1 MNSIEEFKE
10 KVKAASSITEVVAE
24 TLTLKHGKAL
34 CPFHPENTPSFSVN
48 EKGGYFHCFGCGKG
62 GDVITYVMLRDQKTF
77 IEAVVY
83 LANRTGIQVP
93 DFKPENKAQVEEDRI
108 VQDILG
114 ATVAFYHQQLSLE
127 AREYLN
133 GRGFTDETIDQ
144 FSLGYAGGGLREH
157 LMSVK
162 GFPGELCVKA
172 GVLMEGENGTLR
184 DRFYKRV
191 LFPNFRRGRV
201 VNISGR
207 TLDDSEPKYLH
218 LPGRLEHLFNEDVL
232 LEHKTV
238 FIAEGAVDCITLA
251 QSGYPVVAVLGANNF
266 KPEDAVKFS
275 HSEEVF
281 ICLDG
286 DKAGR
291 EGAVKIAGLLQDK
304 ARIAAM
310 PEGEDINDYFRTHV
324 REDFEKLVAGA
335 KDFVTHLID
344 EVPADASKTQLPR
357 LLDSVLRL
365 LAKMDKAKA
374 EPYLAYVI
382 KPRFGLKDPDIRGY
396 RDMVNK
402 YRGEI
407 TRKAN
412 NDDGKPLVFS
422 AHCEGLID
430 VVEEDGKPMFLVK
443 SGDDLEIMAEVET
456 DARILIPP
464 PREQLPWLL
473 ANASEVK
480 RAYEEEKNLSLSEA
494 DARLF
499 DALVAYHRS
508 ISQLPSDA
516 HYYLMAAW
524 DIHTYLLEK
533 FQYSPIIC
541 LFAVPER
548 GKSRTGKAL
557 IYVAY
562 RGIHVESLRDAYLVR
577 VANDL
582 GASVFFDVM
591 NIWQKAEK
599 NQSEDILLH
608 RFEKGAR
615 VPRVNCPEKGAH
627 QDITYYVIFG
637 PTIIGTNEA
646 IHRILETRAVN
657 INMPETTRKFENTV
671 TPQLALPLKTRLLA
685 FRARHLHG
693 DLPDMLKPAAGRL
706 GDILKPLLQVVRLVR
721 PQVEEDFL
729 FLVHELERDR
739 MVEKA
744 ESLEAQ
750 VLSVLLSLKEAVVH
764 GVVSVKAITD
774 RFNHDRP
781 EKARLTYQRVGR
793 RLTAMGFK
801 KARGSDGGAVIL
813 WDDDMLARLSDRYGL
828 EQTSETSER
837 PEAFGNGPGVTDV
850 SDETDV
856 FSRAFGE

>member
-10 KVKAASSITEVVAE
+10 KVKEASSITEVVAE

-34 CPFHPENTPSFSVN
+34 CPFHQENTPSFSVN

-77 IEAVVY
+77 MEAVVY
-83 LANRTGIQVP
+83 LANRTSIPVP
-93 DFKPENKAQVEEDRI
+93 DFGTAGRGEIEEART

-114 ATVAFYHQQLSLE
+114 ATVAFYHQHLTPEAKQYLS
-127 AREYLN
+127 
-133 GRGFTDETIDQ
+133 GRGFTDETIDH
-144 FSLGYAGGGLREH
+144 FSLGYAVGGLREH
-157 LMSVK
+157 LMSAK

-191 LFPNFRRGRV
+191 LFPNFSRGRV

-207 TLDDSEPKYLH
+207 TLDESEPKYLH
-218 LPGRLEHLFNEDVL
+218 LPGRLEHLLNEDVL

-238 FIAEGAVDCITLA
+238 FIAEGAVDCLTLA
-251 QSGYPVVAVLGANNF
+251 QNSYPAVAVLGAKNF
-266 KPEDAVKFS
+266 KLEDTVKFS
-275 HSEEVF
+275 HCEQVF

-291 EGAVKIAGLLQDK
+291 EGAVKIAELLQDK
-304 ARIAAM
+304 ARIVCL
-310 PEGEDINDYFRTHV
+310 PDDEDINDYFRTHA
-324 REDFEKLVAGA
+324 REDFDQLVAGA
-335 KDFVTHLID
+335 KDFVTYLID
-344 EVPADASKTQLPR
+344 EVPADAPKTQLPR

-382 KPRFGLKDPDIRGY
+382 KPRFNLKDPDIRGY

-402 YRGEI
+402 YRGELA
-407 TRKAN
+407 KKFN
-412 NDDGKPLVFS
+412 VDDGKPLVFS
-422 AHCEGLID
+422 AHCDGLID
-430 VVEEDGKPMFLVK
+430 VVEEDGKPVFLVK
-443 SGDDLEIMAEVET
+443 SGEDLEIMSEVET
-456 DARILIPP
+456 DERILIPP

-480 RAYEEEKNLSLSEA
+480 RAYEEEKSLSVMQA
-494 DARLF
+494 DSRLF
-499 DALVAYHRS
+499 DALVDYHRS
-508 ISQLPSDA
+508 ISELPGDA

-524 DIHTYLLEK
+524 DMHTYLLEK

-548 GKSRTGKAL
+548 GKSRTGKSM
-557 IYVAY
+557 IYVAF

-591 NIWQKAEK
+591 NIWQKAER

-657 INMPETTRKFENTV
+657 INMPETNRTFENTV
-671 TPQLALPLKTRLLA
+671 TPELALPLKTRLLS
-685 FRARHLHG
+685 FRARHL
-693 DLPDMLKPAAGRL
+693 DSVLPDMPKPAAGRL
-706 GDILKPLLQVVRLVR
+706 GDILKPLLQVIRLVK
-721 PQVEEDFL
+721 PEVEEDFL
-729 FLVHELERDR
+729 SLVHELERDR

-750 VLSVLLSLKEAVVH
+750 VLSTLLSLKDSVVH

-774 RFNHDRP
+774 RFNQGRP

-813 WDDDMLARLSDRYGL
+813 WDDDMLARLGERYGL
-828 EQTSETSER
+828 EQTSETAER
-837 PEAFGNGPGVTDV
+837 PESFGNGLGVSGVT
-850 SDETDV
+850 DETDV
-856 FSRAFGE
+856 FSKAWTE